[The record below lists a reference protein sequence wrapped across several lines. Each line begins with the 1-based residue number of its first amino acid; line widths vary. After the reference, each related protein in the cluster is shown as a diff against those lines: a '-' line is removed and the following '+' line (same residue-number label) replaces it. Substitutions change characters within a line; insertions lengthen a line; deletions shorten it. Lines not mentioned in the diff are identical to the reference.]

1 MRDPVSPS
9 SAIRRHPGCAERRGS
24 RAAARRAAVLM
35 RQIRSLE
42 RDLGANLLERA
53 AQPPSSRV
61 SRPPFVRSAKLQ
73 PDIPAFATMTPATER
88 THDWTGA
95 QTGVVIEYPRRHA
108 YARHGLDD
116 LTRLLGACPASVLA
130 RRPDPTPIHGEG
142 RNAKLMWHRA

>member
-53 AQPPSSRV
+53 ARNHPVGRRVLTAADRPLKPS
-61 SRPPFVRSAKLQ
+61 
-73 PDIPAFATMTPATER
+73 
-88 THDWTGA
+88 
-95 QTGVVIEYPRRHA
+95 
-108 YARHGLDD
+108 
-116 LTRLLGACPASVLA
+116 RL
-130 RRPDPTPIHGEG
+130 
-142 RNAKLMWHRA
+142 